1 MWCDHLDAVALGQ
14 VTIQTVTVIG
24 SVADQSCREGIE
36 EAASEDA
43 FNEPAFVRR
52 SAFDTNGE
60 RKTVIIGKRDDSC
73 SLAAPG
79 GPDREA
85 PFLPVKEASMKASSS
100 CNFPRACN
108 SSASPHQD
116 VFQLALSHPLNR
128 PHPPHSPRVTN
139 PSEARM

>member
-1 MWCDHLDAVALGQ
+1 MRWCPAHSAMWCDHLDAVALGQ

-36 EAASEDA
+36 EAVSEDA

-60 RKTVIIGKRDDSC
+60 RKTVIIGERDDFC
-73 SLAAPG
+73 SLAALG

-85 PFLPVKEASMKASSS
+85 PFLP
-100 CNFPRACN
+100 P
-108 SSASPHQD
+108 
-116 VFQLALSHPLNR
+116 
-128 PHPPHSPRVTN
+128 
-139 PSEARM
+139 